1 VNLIVTSPTS
11 VDSES
16 PAAVNT
22 HDPFG
27 LGIPQAQQQEVFKKF
42 VQLHNPQRD
51 REPGLGLGLAIVGRL
66 CGLLGHTVQVWSE
79 PKRGSR
85 FRVLV
90 PQTALP
96 PPDDAPHLA
105 DDLTMI
111 EQGAL
116 IVVID
121 DERDVREAMHAMLAG
136 WGLRSVCQPDAHSE
150 VQALENESSLPL
162 LIISDY
168 RLGNQVNGI
177 DAIEHVRHEYN
188 SEDLPALQQS
198 GIAVMHKPV
207 DTRQLKALIQQLS
220 RQRYQR

>member
-1 VNLIVTSPTS
+1 
-11 VDSES
+11 
-16 PAAVNT
+16 
-22 HDPFG
+22 
-27 LGIPQAQQQEVFKKF
+27 
-42 VQLHNPQRD
+42 
-51 REPGLGLGLAIVGRL
+51 
-66 CGLLGHTVQVWSE
+66 
-79 PKRGSR
+79 
-85 FRVLV
+85 
-90 PQTALP
+90 
-96 PPDDAPHLA
+96 
-105 DDLTMI
+105 MI

-162 LIISDY
+162 LIIS
-168 RLGNQVNGI
+168 
-177 DAIEHVRHEYN
+177 
-188 SEDLPALQQS
+188 EDLPALQQS